1 MELILQQSVWIQW
14 ALMLTLGCLYG
25 GLIGLIPSA
34 GPSKAVILLYSI
46 IAFFDVAGAEYL
58 FVLFS
63 IATVVSCSIGDSFAG
78 VLIGIPGGSGAAATM
93 VDGFPLAKKGKAS
106 YALSSAIFCSTIN
119 GLFFGVIGFALFP
132 FYKEIGDVI
141 GTPEIV
147 GLIFTSF
154 ALISVVTTKH
164 TMRSLTAISVGCFL
178 ATIGYAPD
186 GMGAVRNTLGWEY
199 LEDGISLL
207 VLGVGLFALPE
218 LIQVLKEKTE
228 CVYIDKKTHN
238 EQTWQGIVSVWKHKW
253 LALMGGIIGWI
264 TGLMPSTGGGIG
276 DWAAYS
282 ATVGVSRGEKFGD
295 GNIKGIIGSEGA
307 NNSGKIGGLLPTI
320 MFGIPGNKMYAYLMA
335 LWVYLGFDVGTT
347 VLLEDT
353 KFIDH
358 LFWGYMLG
366 TGISGF
372 LMIWFARHVSKI
384 LYINPLY
391 WAIPVMVLIVW
402 SVLASNGYISLWEDI
417 FMLILFGLLGTI
429 MKNYKFSRPAFLMSF
444 ILFPRIESSLIQMQG
459 LYFYNGVYITNSIW
473 WEHPILTV
481 CILLSVSLILY
492 GILKKDRSMG
502 YA

>member
-34 GPSKAVILLYSI
+34 GPGKAVILLYSV
-46 IAFFDVAGAEYL
+46 IAFFDVAGGEYL

-78 VLIGIPGGSGAAATM
+78 VLIGIPGASGAAATM

-119 GLFFGVIGFALFP
+119 GLLFGAIGFSLFP
-132 FYKEIGDVI
+132 FYKEIGGVI
-141 GTPEIV
+141 GIPEIV

-164 TMRSLTAISVGCFL
+164 TIRSLTAIFVGCCL
-178 ATIGYAPD
+178 ATIGYGPD
-186 GMGAVRNTLGWEY
+186 GMGLARNTLGWEY

-228 CVYIDKKTHN
+228 CVYIDKKLHN

-264 TGLMPSTGGGIG
+264 TGLIPSTGGGIG

-282 ATVGVSRGEKFGD
+282 ATVGVCKGEKFGD

-335 LWVYLGFDVGTT
+335 LWVYLGFEVGSTT
-347 VLLEDT
+347 LLEDT

-391 WAIPVMVLIVW
+391 WAIPMMVLIVW

-417 FMLILFGLLGTI
+417 FMLILFGLLGMI

-444 ILFPRIESSLIQMQG
+444 ILFPRIESSLIQLQG
-459 LYFYNGVYITNSIW
+459 LHFFTTEY
-473 WEHPILTV
+473 
-481 CILLSVSLILY
+481 ILLIVFGMNIL
-492 GILKKDRSMG
+492 S
-502 YA
+502 